1 MVNVEMR
8 MSREKEKGTKSELTS
23 DLSKKKMK
31 ESKNG
36 GVQGIKKIKLESQL
50 KKKRA
55 MMFILIMKNSTKNK

>member
-8 MSREKEKGTKSELTS
+8 MSREKEKGIKSELTS